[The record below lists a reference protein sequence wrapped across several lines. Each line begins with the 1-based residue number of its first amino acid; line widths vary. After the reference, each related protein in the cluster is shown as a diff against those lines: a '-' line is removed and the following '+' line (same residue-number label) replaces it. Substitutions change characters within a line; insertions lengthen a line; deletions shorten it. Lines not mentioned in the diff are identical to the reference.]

1 MHHLK
6 RHHFFYYCKT
16 IGTFFAVFMTIVTGH
31 YYLINFYASQCAS
44 SLLQTILNAGSPL
57 CQFVNL
63 IQYKLAQQY
72 IYFWAAAGATVAAWI
87 LHKLGCWNIPQQDA
101 IVPRNNTRRHR
112 SSNGNGNGNGNG
124 PTFTVVED
132 DDDDDDDINGSR
144 KQVISDNPNDALVDQ
159 IAQWKIAN
167 PHLTFTSEKLQELL
181 CNEEEEDEEEGGGGE
196 TGEGEDNDGND
207 AASPCFVWSRQNG
220 PQNNPPIEFNVSMV
234 GVEDVPVE
242 ESFYSDNDD
251 E

>member
-1 MHHLK
+1 
-6 RHHFFYYCKT
+6 
-16 IGTFFAVFMTIVTGH
+16 MTIVTGH

-112 SSNGNGNGNGNG
+112 SRSNGNGNGNG

-132 DDDDDDDINGSR
+132 DDDDDDDVNGSR

-181 CNEEEEDEEEGGGGE
+181 CNEEDDEEGGGGE